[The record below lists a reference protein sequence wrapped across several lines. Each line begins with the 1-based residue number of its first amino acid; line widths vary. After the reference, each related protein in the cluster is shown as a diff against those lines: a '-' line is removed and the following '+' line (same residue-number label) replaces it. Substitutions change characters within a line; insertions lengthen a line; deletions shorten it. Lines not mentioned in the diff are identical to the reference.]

1 MADRIGRCR
10 HDNDTRTV
18 VGLDARDG
26 TAASVEIRLTAGG
39 YLVLESSGPTV
50 LSHAEFALLL
60 DKMDEAIQSALGRTY
75 GSSITE

>member
-1 MADRIGRCR
+1 MADRIGRCC
-10 HDNDTRTV
+10 HDNDARTV

-50 LSHAEFALLL
+50 LSHAEFALLQ
-60 DKMDEAIQSALGRTY
+60 DKMDQAIDAALRQVY
-75 GSSITE
+75 DPNQ